1 MEKLNFN
8 FSEASSVVSYPSS
21 RTMGMNLIYLANYHP
36 QISACINLIEL
47 LLSGIM
53 KLKP

>member
-21 RTMGMNLIYLANYHP
+21 RTMGMNLIYLPNYHP